1 MERVDMRYNF
11 SSMEEPSDE
20 QLQQLMFE
28 VGEEVRASSKQ
39 VEEIVAKQLS
49 DAFQRAKSQAHG

>member
-28 VGEEVRASSKQ
+28 VGEEVRASSKR